1 MILSG
6 FMALQLAAQVS
17 TMHVGAVVVRP
28 SPRPLVAV
36 EGGRILVRVAEGV
49 TVGAE
54 GGRVSRARDGAV
66 IVDPERPL
74 VRIVLTY

>member
-1 MILSG
+1 
-6 FMALQLAAQVS
+6 
-17 TMHVGAVVVRP
+17 
-28 SPRPLVAV
+28 
-36 EGGRILVRVAEGV
+36 V

-54 GGRVSRARDGAV
+54 GGRVRRARDGAV